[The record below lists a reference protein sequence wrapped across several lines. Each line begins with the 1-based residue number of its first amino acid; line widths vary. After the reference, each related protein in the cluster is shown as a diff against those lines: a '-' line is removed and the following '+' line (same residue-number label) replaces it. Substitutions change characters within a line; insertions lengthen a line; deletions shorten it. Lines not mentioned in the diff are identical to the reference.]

1 MVQRRSRM
9 EAVNVDVHCRE
20 PIVVPA
26 RASTRRVTAFPS
38 KKPLFDHHL
47 LSVDLSH
54 THPSRVNFSGDESPA
69 HHLTPHP
76 TSQPT
81 CCPISRIKPS
91 CLHPSRLGLPH
102 PLFRI
107 KAFPASHPA
116 YNQSLLRICTHPA
129 RSRIHHSR
137 REENKFAT
145 HIPTGPA
152 HYTVSPHPAL
162 LIR

>member
-1 MVQRRSRM
+1 M

-116 YNQSLLRICTHPA
+116 YNQSLPFPSPPSIHPISTHHTFPFPFP
-129 RSRIHHSR
+129 SS
-137 REENKFAT
+137 
-145 HIPTGPA
+145 
-152 HYTVSPHPAL
+152 SLPHPHL
-162 LIR
+162 HSSCTISDSPFST